1 VDKSRERQFVAQ
13 QIQGQINTDKSS
25 RFRDY
30 LPTQAEHIA
39 RKCLERMQNDLQSY
53 QQLSGADIKG
63 LAETAYLMLEL
74 RDRYGTDS

>member
-1 VDKSRERQFVAQ
+1 MDKSREKQFVAQ
-13 QIQGQINTDKSS
+13 QIQGQINTDKSG
-25 RFRDY
+25 RFKEY
-30 LPTQAEHIA
+30 LPTQCEHIA

-53 QQLSGADIKG
+53 QTLSGNDIRG